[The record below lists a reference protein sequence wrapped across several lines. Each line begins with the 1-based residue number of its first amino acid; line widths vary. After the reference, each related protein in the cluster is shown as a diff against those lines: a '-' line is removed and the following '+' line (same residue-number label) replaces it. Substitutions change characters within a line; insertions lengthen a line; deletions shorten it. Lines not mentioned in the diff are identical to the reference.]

1 MSSMFFQATSFNG
14 DISNWNVGRVTNM
27 DRMFYQAR
35 SFNGDISNWNV
46 GRVTNMMCMFY
57 WATSFKRT
65 LCGAA
70 WVNSKAAKDYMFD
83 GSPGSICTTTT
94 TTTATTT
101 ATTTTTTTTGI
112 NVDTCLLVMCVY
124 VGVGGWTGGPT
135 HASLASHTHTL
146 LPHALRAHAYLPHT

>member
-1 MSSMFFQATSFNG
+1 MMGMFFQ
-14 DISNWNVGRVTNM
+14 
-27 DRMFYQAR
+27 
-35 SFNGDISNWNV
+35 
-46 GRVTNMMCMFY
+46 
-57 WATSFKRT
+57 ATSFKRT

-124 VGVGGWTGGPT
+124 VSVGTALLPQT
-135 HASLASHTHTL
+135 HTSAAHTHSS
-146 LPHALRAHAYLPHT
+146 LPHT